1 MREEEERGKVR
12 GRVRIKEQGRVRRE
26 REWRGGQEDREWKD
40 MLEEGVEGIVE
51 S

>member
-12 GRVRIKEQGRVRRE
+12 GRVKDQGRVRRE
-26 REWRGGQEDREWKD
+26 RGWRGGQKDGEWKD
-40 MLEEGVEGIVE
+40 MLEKGVEGIVK